1 MATFYLPE
9 SMGWGNVALC
19 LSDLVGRSP
28 NPRAHKSLLDVDRGV
43 EFSGFEITDD
53 LTEDKFDHR
62 VIINPAYFHH
72 IHSNLPRIIKPNK
85 ELEELINKYDH
96 GLDYGIHIRRGA
108 CSKDSENVG
117 CHGKDDNGD
126 IKKAYF
132 AKDSAIEKFI
142 KIVENSDSK
151 IFLAS
156 DSQDI
161 KDMFKKRFPDTIVT
175 LEHDIVLTYT
185 CDTYKVAK
193 IMKRDDIVEIYDT
206 LAKVML
212 DKKNI
217 HPNVDYPCGP
227 TYHMIGIDTDFFTPI
242 FVMARIT
249 GWSAHIMEQHTANKL
264 IRPLSKYSGSDHREV
279 VLLNQR

>member
-1 MATFYLPE
+1 MTTFYLPD

-19 LSDLVGRSP
+19 LSDLVCRSP
-28 NPRAHKSLLDVDRGV
+28 TPRAHKSLLDVDRGV

-53 LTEDKFDHR
+53 LTEEKFDHR
-62 VIINPAYFHH
+62 VIINPTYFHH
-72 IHSNLPRIIKPNK
+72 VHSNLSRIIKPNK
-85 ELEELINKYDH
+85 ELEELINKCDH

-117 CHGKDDNGD
+117 CHGKNENGE

-142 KIVENSDSK
+142 EIVENTNSK

-161 KDMFKKRFPDTIVT
+161 KDMFKNRFPDKIVT

-185 CDTYKVAK
+185 CDTLKN
-193 IMKRDDIVEIYDT
+193 YDVT
-206 LAKVML
+206 KEQRYACYLDWFLLAKCKQL
-212 DKKNI
+212 YITAGNQDLTDLSTFGYSAGAYGRSNI
-217 HPNVDYPCGP
+217 H
-227 TYHMIGIDTDFFTPI
+227 
-242 FVMARIT
+242 FVF
-249 GWSAHIMEQHTANKL
+249 N
-264 IRPLSKYSGSDHREV
+264 
-279 VLLNQR
+279 

>member
-1 MATFYLPE
+1 MTTFYLPD

-19 LSDLVGRSP
+19 LSDLVCRSP
-28 NPRAHKSLLDVDRGV
+28 TPRAHKSLLDVDRGV

-53 LTEDKFDHR
+53 LTEEKFDHR
-62 VIINPAYFHH
+62 VIINPTYFHH
-72 IHSNLPRIIKPNK
+72 VHSNLSRIIKPNK
-85 ELEELINKYDH
+85 ELEELINKCDH

-117 CHGKDDNGD
+117 CHGKNENGE

-142 KIVENSDSK
+142 EIVENTNSK

-161 KDMFKKRFPDTIVT
+161 KDMFKNRFPDKIVT

-185 CDTYKVAK
+185 CDTLKN
-193 IMKRDDIVEIYDT
+193 YDVT
-206 LAKVML
+206 KEQRYACYLDWFLLAKCKQL
-212 DKKNI
+212 YITAGNQDLTDLSTFGYSAGAYGRSNI
-217 HPNVDYPCGP
+217 Q
-227 TYHMIGIDTDFFTPI
+227 
-242 FVMARIT
+242 FVF
-249 GWSAHIMEQHTANKL
+249 N
-264 IRPLSKYSGSDHREV
+264 
-279 VLLNQR
+279 

>member
-1 MATFYLPE
+1 MTTFYLPD

-19 LSDLVGRSP
+19 LSDLVARSP
-28 NPRAHKSLLDVDRGV
+28 TPRAHKSLLDVDRGV

-53 LTEDKFDHR
+53 LTEEKFDHR
-62 VIINPAYFHH
+62 VIINPTYFHH
-72 IHSNLPRIIKPNK
+72 VHSNLSRIIKPNK

-117 CHGKDDNGD
+117 CHGKNENGE

-142 KIVENSDSK
+142 EIVENTNSK

-161 KDMFKKRFPDTIVT
+161 KDMFKNRFPDKIVT
-175 LEHDIVLTYT
+175 LEHDTVLTYT
-185 CDTYKVAK
+185 CDTLKN
-193 IMKRDDIVEIYDT
+193 YDVT
-206 LAKVML
+206 KEQRYACYLDWFLLAKCKQL
-212 DKKNI
+212 YITAGNQDLTDLSTFGYSAGAYGRSNI
-217 HPNVDYPCGP
+217 H
-227 TYHMIGIDTDFFTPI
+227 
-242 FVMARIT
+242 FVF
-249 GWSAHIMEQHTANKL
+249 N
-264 IRPLSKYSGSDHREV
+264 
-279 VLLNQR
+279 